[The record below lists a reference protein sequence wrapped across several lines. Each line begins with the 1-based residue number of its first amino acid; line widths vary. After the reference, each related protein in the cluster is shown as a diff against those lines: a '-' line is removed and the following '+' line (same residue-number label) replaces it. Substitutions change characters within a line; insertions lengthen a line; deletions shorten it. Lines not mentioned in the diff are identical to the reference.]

1 MCVCCL
7 MDPSVGSNGL
17 KRSRCACYMY
27 VQWPQAYRSITRRE
41 RGYEAHGGCVGGLK
55 WMRARGSLA
64 EAVSGCRYSRRSE
77 GSGTEGS
84 VVRNGVCIQRM
95 WYCNLHAEGSYLEG
109 PKAVIYRGNQGEGN
123 RRYRALTA

>member
-1 MCVCCL
+1 E
-7 MDPSVGSNGL
+7 D
-17 KRSRCACYMY
+17 
-27 VQWPQAYRSITRRE
+27 ITRRE
-41 RGYEAHGGCVGGLK
+41 RGYEARGGCVGGLK
-55 WMRARGSLA
+55 WIRARGSLA

-123 RRYRALTA
+123 RRYRAPTAAVSSRAVTDTELRGARLRANEWRPVAVVERK